1 MFIAFIFKL
10 FKMIVINGVTILI
23 VFFTAT
29 DLSKANGGVSN
40 SRSREP
46 VSCRF

>member
-29 DLSKANGGVSN
+29 DLS
-40 SRSREP
+40 
-46 VSCRF
+46 